1 MRSNF
6 YSVKSP
12 GFFMGPG
19 ILSDGG
25 TGAGGH
31 SDHVDRI
38 VVDEKTESLTNRRP
52 FLVLLA
58 TQYCGGSPWTAPQQ
72 DPGHILRRWDFTAA
86 RQEKGHQNEIN

>member
-1 MRSNF
+1 
-6 YSVKSP
+6 
-12 GFFMGPG
+12 MGPG

-31 SDHVDRI
+31 SGQVDRI

-58 TQYCGGSPWTAPQQ
+58 TVEALPGRLRSKTLGIYCVVGT
-72 DPGHILRRWDFTAA
+72 LRLA
-86 RQEKGHQNEIN
+86 RQEKGH